1 MHSEL
6 TAPHLA
12 ATAQSQTALM
22 ETAERTNPQHKGQKT
37 WGLSRVSNIPGWLE
51 KFRRYLWDLY
61 CDDPWKGFSGQWTQP
76 SPPCLSRTGAV
87 PRALAAPS
95 PSAPSH
101 GCTWTTDRDTRG
113 ERNNTS
119 IVSSYT
125 CSFLAPG
132 VSFSAG
138 THFFFLRKDQ
148 LGCGCWFIPSF
159 KFTKH
164 QGRKGVWVHPTAK
177 PGSAER
183 AGAEGRSIICQHLFC
198 THPGVKTHLSGFG
211 KRGHLEETV
220 KHLKR
225 LLSSSSSNFMLL
237 FCFMIVF
244 KACLYYLK

>member
-1 MHSEL
+1 MD
-6 TAPHLA
+6 
-12 ATAQSQTALM
+12 TALTTLS
-22 ETAERTNPQHKGQKT
+22 ESDWSSSTSTGSPLSFRTVARMYVDHWPGYTRGKKQHKYCEF
-37 WGLSRVSNIPGWLE
+37 I
-51 KFRRYLWDLY
+51 YLL
-61 CDDPWKGFSGQWTQP
+61 F
-76 SPPCLSRTGAV
+76 PC
-87 PRALAAPS
+87 PRHFFQCWNP
-95 PSAPSH
+95 
-101 GCTWTTDRDTRG
+101 
-113 ERNNTS
+113 
-119 IVSSYT
+119 
-125 CSFLAPG
+125 
-132 VSFSAG
+132 
-138 THFFFLRKDQ
+138 FFFLCKDQ